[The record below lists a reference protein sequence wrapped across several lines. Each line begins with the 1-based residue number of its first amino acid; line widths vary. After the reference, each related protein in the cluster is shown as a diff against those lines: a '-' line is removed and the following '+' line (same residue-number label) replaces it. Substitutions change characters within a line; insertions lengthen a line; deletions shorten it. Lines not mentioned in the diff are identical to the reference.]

1 MKARRV
7 LLPALCALAAGACET
22 SVPRGEPD
30 AGEVLYNPVERVGE
44 RPGAA
49 AEIAAMLEGAWSNAD
64 QYAFAPDD
72 LKRPP
77 APGHPY
83 DWLDLQ
89 HATFHQVAAPAVG
102 EHVVYLEWRGGGPHG
117 DISRQRLWAL
127 REGEDGALAGMDF
140 YTFADPGPYAG
151 RGAAP
156 GAFEDLTPDDLVG
169 YPEGCTLA
177 ARRPA
182 WRGYVLDLSPQTCTI
197 TTRSGRTMSLEADI
211 EIAPDH
217 LTYREAGRL
226 EDGRYAFL
234 VPGGP
239 AYRFRRAK

>member
-1 MKARRV
+1 MTGRRV
-7 LLPALCALAAGACET
+7 LIPAVCALAAGACET
-22 SVPRGEPD
+22 PGLRSASGP
-30 AGEVLYNPVERVGE
+30 GEVFYNPVERLGD

-49 AEIAAMLEGAWSNAD
+49 ADAVAMLEGAWSNAD

-89 HATFHQVAAPAVG
+89 HATFFEVAAPAVG
-102 EHVVYLEWRGGGPHG
+102 EQVVYLEWRAGGPDG

-127 REGEDGALAGMDF
+127 RESEDGGLAGLDF
-140 YTFADPGPYAG
+140 YTFEDPGPYAG
-151 RGAAP
+151 RGATP
-156 GAFEDLTPDDLVG
+156 GAFENLTPESLVG
-169 YPEGCTLA
+169 YPEGCTLE

-182 WRGYVLDLSPQTCTI
+182 WRGYVLELSAQTCTI
-197 TTRSGRTMSLEADI
+197 NARTGRTMSLEAHI
-211 EIAPDH
+211 EIAPGH

-239 AYRFRRAK
+239 AYQFRRAK